1 MMGIGGQRSGPEE
14 IAWKQNKDFENLLKR
29 LNAANGDEEEK
40 EEESG
45 SGSVVNGFVKGK
57 MEPEEK
63 KEKRKREED
72 GEGKKRKRPRKNEG
86 SAEEKPVR
94 VVPRHRS

>member
-63 KEKRKREED
+63 RKREED